1 MSYLNQMLC
10 VGYCWYWCGSEIDES
25 RRYS

>member
-10 VGYCWYWCGSEIDES
+10 SGYSWNWCGSEIDES